1 MSKPVRI
8 DGGETSLSGLC
19 ILIWRCLFLKLLPNN
34 HTESVASGFALLT
47 LVKQSLTYTRQ
58 LQVVAPII
66 CVSIGYPEM
75 RTLLTTGVLYRF
87 SAGVFLSGSMATI
100 MQHASSGY
108 LSLSIVA
115 NRSLHLHSRF
125 YALCVRGLPTQGPV
139 RSVN

>member
-1 MSKPVRI
+1 M
-8 DGGETSLSGLC
+8 
-19 ILIWRCLFLKLLPNN
+19 
-34 HTESVASGFALLT
+34 T

-58 LQVVAPII
+58 LRAVAPII
-66 CVSIGYPEM
+66 GVSIGYLDL

-87 SAGVFLSGSMATI
+87 SAGVFSSASMATI

-115 NRSLHLHSRF
+115 NRSLHLHSCF
-125 YALCVRGLPTQGPV
+125 TLSVSEGSPTQGPV